1 MKNNKV
7 LYGVICAILLVVVN
21 LVVFISLQ
29 NYTEARWVNIVGL
42 NLSIIILLV
51 ASIITGN
58 KETHFMKY
66 SKFPIIISYF
76 IITFIVSAIL
86 IIVNLESVTVSV
98 VVQVILLALF
108 AIAMSVNKMAD
119 NVSEES
125 MKRDNNQKQDV
136 KKLAKKLQ
144 MAMERVDDRDV
155 YRKIESAYDAIN
167 NAKINITGNSSVID
181 EEIFNSIVKIED
193 LIASQNMNDIENETI
208 RIKQLV
214 TKRNEL

>member
-29 NYTEARWVNIVGL
+29 NYTAARWVNIVGL

-58 KETHFMKY
+58 KEIYFLKY

-108 AIAMSVNKMAD
+108 ASAMSVNKMTD

-144 MAMERVDDRDV
+144 MDMERVDDRDV

>member
-7 LYGVICAILLVVVN
+7 LYGVICAILLVAVN
-21 LVVFISLQ
+21 LVIFISLQ
-29 NYTEARWVNIVGL
+29 NYTAARWVNIVGL

-51 ASIITGN
+51 ASIIIGN
-58 KETHFMKY
+58 KEIYFLKY

-108 AIAMSVNKMAD
+108 AIAMSVNKMTD

-155 YRKIESAYDAIN
+155 YRKIESVYDAIN

>member
-29 NYTEARWVNIVGL
+29 NYTAARWVNIVGL

-108 AIAMSVNKMAD
+108 ASAMSVNKMTD

-144 MAMERVDDRDV
+144 MDMERVDDRDV